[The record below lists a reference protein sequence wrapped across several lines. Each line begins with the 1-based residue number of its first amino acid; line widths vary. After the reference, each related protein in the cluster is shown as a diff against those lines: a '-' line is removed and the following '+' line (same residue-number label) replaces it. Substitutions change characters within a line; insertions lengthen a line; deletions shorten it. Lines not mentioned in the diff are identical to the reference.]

1 MLVRVADVELRHLAT
16 MAAIADAGTFG
27 RAGSRLGYP
36 QSSIS
41 QQIAALEKSV
51 GGPARTPRL
60 RPAPTRGIY
69 PLAGQIFPVPT
80 GRAGDRDRGRGCRRD
95 FGRPGQAVMTC
106 CPNPPNFS

>member
-1 MLVRVADVELRHLAT
+1 MLWLVADVELRHLAT
-16 MAAIADAGTFG
+16 MAAIAEAGTFG

-60 RPAPTRGIY
+60 RPALTRGIY
-69 PLAGQIFPVPT
+69 LHWPARFSQSPLAV
-80 GRAGDRDRGRGCRRD
+80 RAIEIAAEVAAEVSADLVK
-95 FGRPGQAVMTC
+95 Q
-106 CPNPPNFS
+106 